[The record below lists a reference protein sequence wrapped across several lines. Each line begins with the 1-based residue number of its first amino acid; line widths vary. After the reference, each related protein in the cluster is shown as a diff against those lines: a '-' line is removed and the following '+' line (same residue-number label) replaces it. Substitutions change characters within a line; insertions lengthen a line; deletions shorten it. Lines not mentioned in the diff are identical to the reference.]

1 MLSKHWQKLIYYV
14 IGSKRVFNRNLA
26 AGLPRELCSKAY
38 KKNQAR
44 LRRKGITEEMFEEWK
59 VQAKKHLEDVQQGR
73 ISMEEYTTWME
84 Q

>member
-44 LRRKGITEEMFEEWK
+44 LPRKGI
-59 VQAKKHLEDVQQGR
+59 
-73 ISMEEYTTWME
+73 Y
-84 Q
+84 